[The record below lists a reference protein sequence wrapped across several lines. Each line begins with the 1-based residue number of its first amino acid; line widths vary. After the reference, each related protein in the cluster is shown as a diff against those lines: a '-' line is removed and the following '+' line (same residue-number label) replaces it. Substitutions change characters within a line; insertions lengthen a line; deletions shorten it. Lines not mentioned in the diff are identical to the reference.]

1 MLKKL
6 LSSFKIDNSVSV
18 FVCDSEKNKSAGEK
32 ILEDNI
38 KLKRQ
43 IANVEQKQSNFFQS
57 VCVLNVASCLETFEL
72 YMENQVKKLD
82 SMNNLDKSE
91 EMVSVSQI
99 IEKLQ
104 ITLKKLQKE
113 NEELLSRKGKI
124 FKQTILVHKAKFLFW
139 FA

>member
-1 MLKKL
+1 M
-6 LSSFKIDNSVSV
+6 
-18 FVCDSEKNKSAGEK
+18 CDFEKSKSTGEK

-57 VCVLNVASCLETFEL
+57 VRVLNVKSYSETFEL
-72 YMENQVKKLD
+72 YIENQVKKLD
-82 SMNNLDKSE
+82 SMNNLDKTE

-104 ITLKKLQKE
+104 NTLEKLQIE
-113 NEELLSRKGKI
+113 NEELLSRKGKLSRS
-124 FKQTILVHKAKFLFW
+124 K
-139 FA
+139 